1 MAALSSTQSG
11 NFNSASTWGG
21 TAPSDGD
28 TFTINRG
35 HKVTVNSDLRP
46 TNGYGDILVYGNL
59 HFTTNGKFRIN
70 GRITVKGN
78 NSYAWNTGTQFAE
91 GNTTNSGGLLSSDG
105 NNMILEVRGNNADQH
120 GIWIE
125 NERFASMQLDAD
137 AKRSK
142 TALSSNLLVNADY
155 IPVSNASLFSA
166 GDWIA
171 VYRDDHQDN
180 RVRGDEGFW
189 VHDVDTA
196 NNRLYYRQFVCP
208 SSEITS
214 ISGTTVYVENAKVFR
229 KGYKLICGTGSS
241 RKVATIN
248 DINYAQNKLTMSASF
263 VSVNVGQI
271 MYQTGAEK
279 NHLSGDAVEK
289 IATTLTTEVSTADS
303 TNQITVGSAADIAVG
318 DTIIIDVNNDVRGW
332 DFDSEYVVTA
342 KSGNTLTLDD
352 QVRHIHFSGSVVQ
365 ILNRNFTIKG
375 VDTSSDTRP
384 FLYVEYWTD
393 YTNAHTRNIRIKDVR
408 FTNWGGNTG
417 STYYRGFMIAGYN
430 SEFRDDESTDN
441 RYDFQSCIQ
450 GVVIDNCNYKTS
462 YTGLS
467 TRHPHGLVVRNNC
480 VYNIGGYNYWM
491 WSSQHNVKWYN
502 NYATRSN
509 YATFYND
516 AMYEP
521 YTEWAYNYYTRSDD
535 YGILFHQNRDA
546 SSAVRHHIVIN
557 HEQRYFYT
565 YYNQPG
571 SVYERMYFD
580 GNAANIPYSGISSG
594 PLKWLDC
601 YFGNRATKNIFT
613 DEPGKIWANDYL
625 VFGGDDG
632 RARWDRTTGKSMYQ
646 ISYEHNFMYDTVAE
660 AWGAHWRYKNSE
672 SGDSWFMVGGDSSYP
687 FFADQV
693 YVPAN
698 TTVRL
703 SCELKTPSSGSYS
716 YPFMFARTHYG
727 GFSRGRWETAGTGQ
741 TSTVSSDESVSNLVG
756 WEEVIYWDSGSQD
769 SFQEKQLT
777 IQPQDRGY
785 FLVYG
790 VACASTNNRQEIFH
804 MKDVNVLFDTAPGIR
819 PKDTNNGKGIK
830 VRSSFNSGKKRIG
843 GTRL

>member
-46 TNGYGDILVYGNL
+46 TNGYGDIVVYGNL
-59 HFTTNGKFRIN
+59 HLTTNGKFRIN

-78 NSYAWNTGTQFAE
+78 DSYAYNTGTQFAE

-229 KGYKLICGTGSS
+229 KGYKIICGTGSS

-263 VSVNVGQI
+263 VSGNVGQI

-279 NHLSGDAVEK
+279 KHLSGDAVEK
-289 IATTLTTEVSTADS
+289 IATTLTTEVSTSDS

-318 DTIIIDVNNDVRGW
+318 DTIVIDVNNDVRGW

-352 QVRHIHFSGSVVQ
+352 QVRHIHFAGSVVQ

-393 YTNAHTRNIRIKDVR
+393 YSNAHTRNIRVKDVR

-430 SEFRDDESTDN
+430 SEFRDNESTDN

-467 TRHPHGLVVRNNC
+467 TRHPHGLVVRNCC
-480 VYNIGGYNYWM
+480 VYNIGGYNYFN
-491 WSSQHNVKWYN
+491 WSSTHNLKWYN
-502 NYATRSN
+502 NYATRSD
-509 YATFYND
+509 YTTFYND

-521 YTEWAYNYYTRSDD
+521 YNEWAYNYYTRSDD
-535 YGILFHQNRDA
+535 YGMLFHQNRDA
-546 SSAVRHHIVIN
+546 ASAVRHHIVIN

-580 GNAANIPYSGISSG
+580 GYAANIPLSGMSSG

-625 VFGGDDG
+625 VYGGDDG

-672 SGDSWFMVGGDSSYP
+672 SGDSWFMVGGDTSYP

-703 SCELKTPSSGSYS
+703 SCELKTPSIGSYS
-716 YPFMFARTHYG
+716 YPLMFARTHYG
-727 GFSRGRWETAGTGQ
+727 GYSRGRWETDYTGQ
-741 TSTVSSDESVSNLVG
+741 DSTVSSNESVSNLVG

-804 MKDVNVLFDTAPGIR
+804 MRDVNVLFDTAPGIR
-819 PKDTNNGKGIK
+819 PKDTNNGKGIQ